1 MGWLINDAPQPLY
14 PRERDPVHIVQEA
27 GWALGAGLDEWGKSR
42 TPPGFNPRTVQPVA
56 GI

>member
-1 MGWLINDAPQPLY
+1 MGWLINDAPWPLC

-27 GWALGAGLDEWGKSR
+27 GWALGAGLDGWEKSR
-42 TPPGFNPRTVQPVA
+42 TSPGFNPQTVQPVA